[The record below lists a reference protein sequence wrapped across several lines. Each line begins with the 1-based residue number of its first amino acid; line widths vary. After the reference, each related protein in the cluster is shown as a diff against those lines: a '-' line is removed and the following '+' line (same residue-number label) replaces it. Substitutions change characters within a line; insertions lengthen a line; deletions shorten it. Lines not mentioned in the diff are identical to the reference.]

1 VKSGG
6 RRFSA
11 DWGATGL
18 NDWSISEVRVPE
30 RTRPLFACPEDVF
43 RQEYDRLVR
52 ALTLVAGE
60 REVAA
65 DAVQEA
71 FIRLVG
77 HWDQVSKYE
86 DPAGWVRKVALNRI
100 RDHRR
105 SLWRQTGLLLRIQQE
120 CPASEG
126 SLASDQGL
134 WDRLRTLPP
143 RQRTVIALRYVG
155 DLTNREIA
163 EVMHVSEGTVD
174 RHLQRALRSLKL
186 TLEGASDE

>member
-6 RRFSA
+6 HGFSA
-11 DWGATGL
+11 DWGTTGL
-18 NDWSISEVRVPE
+18 NDWSTGEVRVPE
-30 RTRPLFACPEDVF
+30 CTRTLFACPEDVF
-43 RQEYDRLVR
+43 RQEYERLVR

-77 HWDQVSKYE
+77 HWGQVSKYE

-100 RDHRR
+100 RDHQR

-120 CPASEG
+120 YPEPEE
-126 SLASDQGL
+126 SLTSDQGL
-134 WDRLRTLPP
+134 WERLRRLPV
-143 RQRTVIALRYVG
+143 RQRTVVALRFVG

-163 EVMHVSEGTVD
+163 EAMRVSEGTVD

-186 TLEGASDE
+186 TLEENDE